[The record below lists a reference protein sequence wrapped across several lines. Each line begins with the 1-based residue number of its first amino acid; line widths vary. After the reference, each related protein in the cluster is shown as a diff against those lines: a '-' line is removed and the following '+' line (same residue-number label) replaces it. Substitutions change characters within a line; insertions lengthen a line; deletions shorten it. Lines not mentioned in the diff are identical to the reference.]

1 VGKYEPLAEHLR
13 HEPNDS
19 WTAAFAEVE
28 RILGFPLPPSARAYR
43 PWWGNQRGAGHSQ
56 AKGWQDA
63 GWQVLKVDL
72 AAETVE
78 FGRAVQL
85 SKLPSDP
92 DMEGRLFEQAGEI
105 LGTNDRGSIV
115 REALH
120 GLIQR
125 EAARRLAR
133 LGGSM
138 PDLQA
143 PPRRRFG
150 A

>member
-1 VGKYEPLAEHLR
+1 MGKYAPLTDHLR
-13 HEPNDS
+13 DEPNDS
-19 WTAAFAEVE
+19 WIATFAEVE
-28 RILGFPLPPSARAYR
+28 RILGFALPPSARTHR

-63 GWQVLKVDL
+63 GWQVGKVDL
-72 AAETVE
+72 AGERITFSRTVQ
-78 FGRAVQL
+78 A
-85 SKLPSDP
+85 SKPSPDP
-92 DMEGRLFEQAGEI
+92 ESEDRLFAQAGEM

-150 A
+150 G